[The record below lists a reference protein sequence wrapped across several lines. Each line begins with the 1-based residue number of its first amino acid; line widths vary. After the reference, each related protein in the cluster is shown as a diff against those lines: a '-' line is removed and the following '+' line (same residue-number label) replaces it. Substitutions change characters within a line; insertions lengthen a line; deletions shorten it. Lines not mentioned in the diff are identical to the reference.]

1 MLGPLSW
8 VLVYTADIPRMRAY
22 YETVLGLP
30 IKRASEKI
38 VAFRTGACTLELM
51 GRMDN
56 GPGEKDGAMD
66 DARGWKRNKVLIS
79 FHVADIKAE
88 VATLESRGA
97 KCLSGIRATVSPAG
111 QPPKGWIA
119 QFEDPDGNLIELCE
133 EPLD

>member
-8 VLVYTADIPRMRAY
+8 VLVYTDNVPAMREY
-22 YETVLGLP
+22 YENVLKLP

-56 GPGEKDGAMD
+56 GPERMD
-66 DARGWKRNKVLIS
+66 AARGWQRNKVLIS
-79 FHVADIKAE
+79 FHVTDIKAE
-88 VATLESRGA
+88 VAALEARGS
-97 KCLSGIRATVSPAG
+97 KCITGVKATVSPPG

-119 QFEDPDGNLIELCE
+119 QFMDPDGNIIELCE

>member
-8 VLVYTADIPRMRAY
+8 VLVYTADIPRMRAF
-22 YETVLGLP
+22 YEQVLGLK

-38 VAFRTGACTLELM
+38 VAFDTGACTLELM

-56 GPGEKDGAMD
+56 GPDRMD
-66 DARGWKRNKVLIS
+66 ESRGWRRNKVLVS

-88 VATLESRGA
+88 VAAIEARGA
-97 KCLSGIRATVSPAG
+97 PCLTGIRPTVSPAG

-133 EPLD
+133 EPLEA